1 MLRRHLNLSCVLRKK
16 WLQKGRNR
24 PGKRNNFTKLQHF
37 CAQFFVVFM
46 FFTQNVRE
54 QFPKWYVEHIRQSK
68 YSLNMKSSLSSKHS
82 DLVGKCVMYCVFLV
96 LIYEILLGQIRFA
109 RKIPNCK
116 QDKPR
121 NGVITISHL
130 KEAQNKTNSIIA
142 LFCAHFTT
150 RKLQSSFEKAMKK

>member
-1 MLRRHLNLSCVLRKK
+1 
-16 WLQKGRNR
+16 
-24 PGKRNNFTKLQHF
+24 
-37 CAQFFVVFM
+37 
-46 FFTQNVRE
+46 
-54 QFPKWYVEHIRQSK
+54 
-68 YSLNMKSSLSSKHS
+68 MKSSLSSKHS

-109 RKIPNCK
+109 RKIPNYK
-116 QDKPR
+116 EDKPR

-150 RKLQSSFEKAMKK
+150 RKLQSSFEKAMKKWRTLNFFSLNRKLVYFLFRLLSKNFDCTILKKVTLVNPKFE